1 VERSRRLLR
10 VHGTRRTDRVMRK
23 VGDTVRVRGRAYRV
37 VGIAFDGW
45 AVVLRWTKRDLLIF
59 PVDWLD

>member
-1 VERSRRLLR
+1 
-10 VHGTRRTDRVMRK
+10 MRK